1 LHAGLPLGET
11 LPTLPRTMGYALGTM
26 RLLKENWAWFLAPI
40 VLFTAAAAYLYFAG
54 DGSPAGDG
62 IYVTH

>member
-1 LHAGLPLGET
+1 
-11 LPTLPRTMGYALGTM
+11 MGYALGTM